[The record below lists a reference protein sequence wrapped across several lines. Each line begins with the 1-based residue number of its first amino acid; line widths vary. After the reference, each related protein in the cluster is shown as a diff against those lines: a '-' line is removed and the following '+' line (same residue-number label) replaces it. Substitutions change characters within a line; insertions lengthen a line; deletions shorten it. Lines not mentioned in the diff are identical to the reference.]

1 MQNTD
6 NKTINAKEIFTA
18 EKELFEITQMIDY
31 TQLEKNQQKEL
42 KDNLNRGY
50 YKKQQSIIQLAGGV
64 FRSAVHYMKFSV
76 CFTADAF
83 SV

>member
-6 NKTINAKEIFTA
+6 NKTINEKEIFTA

-42 KDNLNRGY
+42 KDNLNR
-50 YKKQQSIIQLAGGV
+50 
-64 FRSAVHYMKFSV
+64 
-76 CFTADAF
+76 
-83 SV
+83 